1 MPLLEQIARAREQHL
16 TLRAEHRP
24 AALQLKQPTT
34 QRALQLTDLIAHSR
48 LAAIKCF
55 RRASIA
61 AVIDYGC
68 KRNPLISRGL
78 W

>member
-1 MPLLEQIARAREQHL
+1 
-16 TLRAEHRP
+16 
-24 AALQLKQPTT
+24 LQLKQPTT
-34 QRALQLTDLIAHSR
+34 QRAVQLTDLIAHSR

-55 RRASIA
+55 RRGSKA